1 METNGYVDVTRSDIL
16 FFIGVGILLFFLL
29 TEGIM
34 PIMLLFAGSAFG
46 VFFMSP
52 LIQLIERGYHL
63 DPRTVL
69 VSVVGGT
76 IAILILM
83 LIANWNTN
91 TILKNVLVGVAVVFV
106 ISPAVSKLKNWGKE
120 F

>member
-1 METNGYVDVTRSDIL
+1 MDEYVDVTRSDIL

-63 DPRTVL
+63 NPRTVL

-76 IAILILM
+76 ISIFILT
-83 LIANWNTN
+83 LIANWHLN
-91 TILKNVLVGVAVVFV
+91 TILRNVLVGVAVVFV